1 MKFKKYIAA
10 AMTVLM
16 TASQVLAVS
25 AQSSE
30 SETYE
35 IRAPHMYAH
44 AYAVMDANSGKV
56 LFGENV
62 DKKIYPAS
70 TAKLMSAIVAV
81 ESGTSMDEVIKT
93 KSKIVHHTT
102 PGTYNL
108 GMNGGESYT
117 LSNLLHMSLMAS
129 AADATDTM
137 AVGIYTSRSDF
148 ADKMNEKVREL
159 GLTKTSFDNPVG
171 SDIGGGFKHT
181 YSTAREMSEIARYA
195 MTLEPIR
202 KITAKTRYTIKG
214 KGSQS
219 GRQISNTNW
228 FYTQYPYNSKYFK
241 IIGSKTGTTNAAG
254 HVFIAT
260 AIDSEGHELICS
272 YFGKESKNSTFKWI
286 NYLLTMAFKE
296 YKKGH
301 LTLTKGAYNI
311 RYDEDSLIYNRCMT
325 ADIFKQNES
334 GKVAFDETITE
345 EQASDII
352 EAGLS
357 PELTGTRV
365 QGDFDGIETD
375 SKVSCEKEYLV
386 DSLSRALPGMEKVTP
401 VKDIISSLPDTIT
414 VENAVHLTGTAVRNF
429 VLYETAFPTYEMR
442 QWNEDN
448 LVPFMSTMSL
458 SEDFIASHQLP

>member
-1 MKFKKYIAA
+1 MKLKKYIAA
-10 AMTVLM
+10 AMTFLI
-16 TASQVLAVS
+16 TASQVIAVS
-25 AQSSE
+25 AQGSNSDD
-30 SETYE
+30 YE

-81 ESGTSMDEVIKT
+81 ESGTPMDETIKT
-93 KSKIVHHTT
+93 KSKIVHRTT

-108 GMNGGESYT
+108 GMNGGETYT

-137 AVGIYTSRSDF
+137 AVGIYNSRSEF
-148 ADKMNEKVREL
+148 AKKMNEKVKEL

-214 KGSQS
+214 KGSQN

-228 FYTQYPYNSKYFK
+228 FYTQYPYNKKYFK

-254 HVFIAT
+254 YVFIAT
-260 AIDSEGHELICS
+260 AVDSEGHELICS

-286 NYLLTMAFKE
+286 NYLLTQAFKE

-301 LTLTKGAYNI
+301 LTLTKGAYNV

-325 ADIFKQNES
+325 ADIVKQNDT

-345 EQASDII
+345 EQASSII

-357 PELTGTRV
+357 PELTGTRIH
-365 QGDFDGIETD
+365 GDFDGITAD
-375 SKVSCEKEYLV
+375 SKASCRKDYLV
-386 DSLSRALPGMEKVTP
+386 NTLSQALPGMEKVSP
-401 VKDIISSLPDTIT
+401 VKSVINSLPDTIT
-414 VENAVHLTGTAVRNF
+414 IENAVHLTGAASRNF
-429 VLYETAFPTYEMR
+429 ILYEMACPTYEMR
-442 QWNEDN
+442 EWNENN
-448 LVPFMSTMSL
+448 LVPFMSVFNL
-458 SEDFIASHQLP
+458 PEDFIVEHAG